1 MPQFKQFKDL
11 SVTFDKHPQT
21 RDLLVSKNEKAI
33 KTAIQNL
40 ITTRR
45 TERFFNSSLGTSI
58 QRLLFDLM
66 DFGVAGQLQ
75 SEISAVISKYEP
87 RVSLRNVF
95 VEPNFDQNG
104 YDIQI
109 EFEIKGSDVV
119 PSTVEFFLE
128 RTR

>member
-40 ITTRR
+40 ITTKR

-58 QRLLFDLM
+58 QGLLFDFM

-75 SEISAVISKYEP
+75 GEISAVISKYEP
-87 RVSLRNVF
+87 RVSLRNVY
-95 VEPNFDQNG
+95 VEPNFDENG

-109 EFEIKGSDVV
+109 EFEIKGIDVV
-119 PSTVEFFLE
+119 PTTLEFFLE

>member
-95 VEPNFDQNG
+95 V
-104 YDIQI
+104 
-109 EFEIKGSDVV
+109 
-119 PSTVEFFLE
+119 
-128 RTR
+128 